1 MVCMVHGV
9 WWCMVYGSVRV
20 TSDDPEC
27 FKDQATGAQILRNPH
42 VRAYRFTHSDKI
54 MNVDQ
59 YSV

>member
-1 MVCMVHGV
+1 
-9 WWCMVYGSVRV
+9 MVYGSVRV